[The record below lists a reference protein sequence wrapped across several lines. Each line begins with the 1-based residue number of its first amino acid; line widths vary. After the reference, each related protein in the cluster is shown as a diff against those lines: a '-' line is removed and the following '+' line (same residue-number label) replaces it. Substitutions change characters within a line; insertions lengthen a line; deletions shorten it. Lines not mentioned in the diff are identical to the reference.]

1 MLDDELIPIRR
12 ETYPERY
19 FVRDS
24 TGLHFYD
31 TYEEAD
37 KAHPATKSHGSPVKS
52 YRFIPGMMSDLPQS
66 VLDDNQGYISTLKQL
81 PPTECKRLLNGAW
94 VHEQSS
100 GFFKREWVT
109 FVEHPNINANKRVRA
124 WDIASSEPSE
134 SNPRVDATAGVL
146 ISKDESRKLYTVED
160 VVTMRKRIHEVEKLI
175 FETADQDGKNVVIAI
190 PLDPGATAGAY
201 ARDLARRLSERG
213 YTVKLIRPERGK
225 LQRFLPFASVAEA
238 GFVQIVRGAWNEN
251 YINELETTQFNK
263 KSHDDQADATSD
275 SFYCLNK
282 SLTLPMFNMSALQ
295 SGSAPVSIPN
305 FLDSSKS
312 LGSNF
317 TIPTFKF

>member
-1 MLDDELIPIRR
+1 
-12 ETYPERY
+12 
-19 FVRDS
+19 
-24 TGLHFYD
+24 
-31 TYEEAD
+31 
-37 KAHPATKSHGSPVKS
+37 
-52 YRFIPGMMSDLPQS
+52 MSDLPQS

-81 PPTECKRLLNGAW
+81 PLTESRRLLQGAW

-100 GFFKREWVT
+100 GFFKREWIT
-109 FVEHPNINANKRVRA
+109 FVDHPNVQATKRCRA

-160 VVTMRKRIHEVEKLI
+160 VVTLRKRIHEVEKLI
-175 FETADQDGKNVVIAI
+175 FETAEYDGKNVVIAI

-213 YTVKLIRPERGK
+213 FTVKLIRPERGK

-238 GFVQIVRGAWNEN
+238 GFVQIVRGSWNEN

-275 SFYCLNK
+275 SFYCLNR
-282 SLTLPMFNMSALQ
+282 SLTMPMFNIGTLQ
-295 SGSAPVSIPN
+295 SLNQPVSIPS
-305 FLDSSKS
+305 F
-312 LGSNF
+312 
-317 TIPTFKF
+317 